1 MILKVR
7 DGVAMQSQKDLGL
20 YIHIPFCKAKCLYC
34 DFNSFACRDDFVP
47 AYFNALKK
55 EICLYSDIIK
65 GHRIKTVFIGGGTPS
80 YVGAHNIYEI
90 VSLLKQRFDMDS
102 CFELTIEANPGTM
115 DLEKLSVYRN
125 AGINRLSI
133 GLQAWQNHL
142 LKNLGRI
149 HTVEQFEEN
158 YHLAVKAGFD
168 NINVDLIFAIPGQS
182 FENWEETVNKV
193 AKLNPRHI
201 SCYSLIIEEG
211 TVFGTRFLE
220 GELTPVEDELDRKM
234 YWYAVEKLK
243 TMGYKHYEISNFSK
257 EGFECAHNLTYWKE
271 REYIGIGA
279 SAHSYFNGQ
288 RFNNTYNIEEYVKI
302 LNSDRLPVENQITVE
317 RKDEISEF
325 MMLGLRLVDGVNVRE
340 FKERFGEDVL
350 EVFKGQIESL
360 LKRGLIKIEKGF
372 IKLTELGFD
381 LANQAFMEFL

>member
-1 MILKVR
+1 MR
-7 DGVAMQSQKDLGL
+7 SQKDLGL

-65 GHRIKTVFIGGGTPS
+65 GYGIKTVFIGGGTPS
-80 YVGAHNIYEI
+80 YVDAHNIYEI
-90 VSLLKQRFDMDS
+90 VSLLNQKFDMDR

-115 DLEKLSVYRN
+115 NMEKLLLYKK

-142 LKNLGRI
+142 LKSLGRI
-149 HTVEQFEEN
+149 HTEKEFEEN
-158 YHLAVKAGFD
+158 YRLAVKAGFD

-182 FENWEETVNKV
+182 FKDWTETVTKV
-193 AKLNPRHI
+193 AKLNPQHI

-211 TVFGTRFLE
+211 TVFGTRFSK
-220 GELTPVEDELDRKM
+220 GELIPVEDELDREM

-271 REYIGIGA
+271 LEYIGIGA
-279 SAHSYFNGQ
+279 SAHSYFNGK

-302 LNSDRLPVENQITVE
+302 INSGRLPVENEINVE
-317 RKDEISEF
+317 TKDEISEF
-325 MMLGLRLVDGVNVRE
+325 MMLGLRLVDGVSIEE
-340 FKERFGEDVL
+340 FYERFGKNPL
-350 EVFKGQIESL
+350 EVFRNQIETLS
-360 LKRGLIKIEKGF
+360 KRGLVTIEQNF
-372 IKLTELGFD
+372 IKLTKLGFD
-381 LANQAFMEFL
+381 LANQAFMEFV